1 MSNQNWEVECV
12 GRRVVQVAAWLKP
25 KASSKAGNVCLR
37 RRLLASLR
45 RNPRLRLRT
54 EDRRTMILACR
65 WLPCW
70 RKSLSMVKPEPVLAS
85 QGVEGLLALAFATSG
100 TFGAE

>member
-1 MSNQNWEVECV
+1 MDRMV
-12 GRRVVQVAAWLKP
+12 GPVSALLKP
-25 KASSKAGNVCLR
+25 KASSMAENLCLR
-37 RRLLASLR
+37 RRLLALLR
-45 RNPRLRLRT
+45 RSPRLRLRT
-54 EDRRTMILACR
+54 ADRRTMILACR